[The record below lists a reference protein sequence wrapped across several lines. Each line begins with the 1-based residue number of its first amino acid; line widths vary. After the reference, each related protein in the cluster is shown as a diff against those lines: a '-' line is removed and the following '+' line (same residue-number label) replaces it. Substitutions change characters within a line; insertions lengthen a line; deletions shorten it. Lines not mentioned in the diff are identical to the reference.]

1 MASTR
6 RGLASFSTWFSFP
19 QVFLWGW
26 FHTDKVQGRISVHI
40 SSGRRSWVRGQDES
54 TWRLH
59 LKVSGSI
66 PRAPL
71 GFEHTCT

>member
-26 FHTDKVQGRISVHI
+26 SHAGNYLIRYKAECRFTSPVVGDHGSEDKM
-40 SSGRRSWVRGQDES
+40 
-54 TWRLH
+54 
-59 LKVSGSI
+59 K
-66 PRAPL
+66 AP
-71 GFEHTCT
+71 GACT